1 MRRAL
6 EATALAGLAIGTL
19 TVSLLDPDQP
29 FAIWLLVGAVALVVG
44 ALSSRVLLAAAR
56 AGRSARARSERS
68 RALRR
73 GAALGAIA
81 GILLALRAI
90 DGFTPLT
97 AGFVILA
104 FALAEVALT
113 ARTPSVR

>member
-6 EATALAGLAIGTL
+6 ELAALAGLAIATL
-19 TVSLLDPDQP
+19 TVSLVDPDEP
-29 FAIWLLVGAVALVVG
+29 FAILLLVAAVALGVG
-44 ALSSRVLLAAAR
+44 ALAARALLGLAR
-56 AGRSARARSERS
+56 AGRSARARHDRAV
-68 RALRR
+68 ALRR

-90 DGFTPLT
+90 DGFTPIT
-97 AGFVILA
+97 AGFVVLA

-113 ARTPSVR
+113 ARTPAAR

>member
-6 EATALAGLAIGTL
+6 EIAAIAGLAIATL
-19 TVSLLDPDQP
+19 TIVLRDPDQP
-29 FAIWLLVGAVALVVG
+29 FAVAALVAAVALGVG
-44 ALSSRVLLAAAR
+44 AASARVLLALAKG
-56 AGRSARARSERS
+56 GRSARARHEQA
-68 RALRR
+68 RAVRR
-73 GAALGAIA
+73 GVGLGAIA

-97 AGFVILA
+97 AGFVLLA

>member
-1 MRRAL
+1 MKRAL
-6 EATALAGLAIGTL
+6 EIAATAGLGIAVL
-19 TVSLLDPDQP
+19 TVALRDPDQP
-29 FAIWLLVGAVALVVG
+29 FAIAVLIGAAATAVGAAS
-44 ALSSRVLLAAAR
+44 ARMLLTRAR
-56 AGRSARARSERS
+56 EGRTARARHERA

-73 GAALGAIA
+73 GAGLGAIA

-97 AGFVILA
+97 AGFVLSA

-113 ARTPSVR
+113 ARTPAVR

>member
-6 EATALAGLAIGTL
+6 EVASLAGLAVATL
-19 TVSLLDPDQP
+19 TVSLVDPDQP
-29 FAIWLLVGAVALVVG
+29 FAIWLLAGAVAVAVG
-44 ALSSRVLLAAAR
+44 ALSARALLAVAR
-56 AGRSARARSERS
+56 AGRSARARIERTQ
-68 RALRR
+68 ALRR
-73 GAALGAIA
+73 GAAVGAIA

-104 FALAEVALT
+104 FALAEVALS
-113 ARTPSVR
+113 ARTPAAR

>member
-6 EATALAGLAIGTL
+6 EIAALAGLAIAGL
-19 TVSLLDPDQP
+19 TIVLRDPDQP
-29 FAIWLLVGAVALVVG
+29 FAVAALVAGIGLGVGAAS
-44 ALSSRVLLAAAR
+44 ARALLAFAKG
-56 AGRSARARSERS
+56 GRSARARHEQR

-73 GAALGAIA
+73 GVGLGAIA
-81 GILLALRAI
+81 GILLALRTI

-97 AGFVILA
+97 AGFVLLA

>member
-6 EATALAGLAIGTL
+6 EIAAGLGLALAAL
-19 TVSLLDPDQP
+19 TVTLRDPDQP
-29 FAIWLLVGAVALVVG
+29 FAVAALAAAVALCVG
-44 ALSSRVLLAAAR
+44 AASARTLMALAR
-56 AGRSARARSERS
+56 SGRSARARHEQV

-73 GAALGAIA
+73 GAGIGAMV

-97 AGFVILA
+97 AGFVVLA

-113 ARTPSVR
+113 ARAPSVR

>member
-6 EATALAGLAIGTL
+6 ELVALAALGIAVL
-19 TVSLLDPDQP
+19 TIALRDPDQP
-29 FAIWLLVGAVALVVG
+29 FAVAALIAAVALTVG
-44 ALSSRVLLAAAR
+44 AGSAR
-56 AGRSARARSERS
+56 ALLGLARGGRSARARHDQR

-73 GAALGAIA
+73 GAGIGAIA

-97 AGFVILA
+97 AGFVLLA

>member
-6 EATALAGLAIGTL
+6 EIAAIAALAIAAL
-19 TVSLLDPDQP
+19 TVTLRDPDQP
-29 FAIWLLVGAVALVVG
+29 FAVAALVGAVALGVG
-44 ALSSRVLLAAAR
+44 AASARALLAFAR
-56 AGRSARARSERS
+56 RGRSARARKEHA

-73 GAALGAIA
+73 GAGIGVIA

-97 AGFVILA
+97 AGFVLLA